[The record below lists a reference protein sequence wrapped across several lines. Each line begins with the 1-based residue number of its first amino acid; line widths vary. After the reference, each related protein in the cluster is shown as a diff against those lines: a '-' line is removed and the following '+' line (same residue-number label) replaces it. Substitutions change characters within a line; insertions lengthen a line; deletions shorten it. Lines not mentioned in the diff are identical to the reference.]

1 MFTQNTKK
9 RQQTLRFGPKNAL
22 EVSNQHI
29 DLTSDRGDKR
39 YKLSMPSAKPSNTID
54 LTGNAK
60 RNAYTENVENVQFTR
75 KIQEKSLGSSGNGIG
90 NAKPGSLLDSAIKS
104 SDNNKIPHNPVPF
117 GRTYS
122 NQNNNADSVRK
133 YPLPSKNE
141 EFKGLNSFSNDS
153 EVKKS
158 SVPFSE
164 LTSEKQLSSEQHKAI
179 DIVLNE
185 KKNVFITGSA
195 GTGKSVLLSN
205 IIRQLTEREG
215 DNKYAV
221 AITAPTGIAA
231 FQIGGTTLHS
241 WAGVGIGR
249 DPIEKLIKNISSR
262 REAKFRWLSTKV
274 LIIDESDFYQLPPV
288 ETRDEK
294 SLNRFVFESE
304 KWNTVIHKQIVLTR
318 VFRQRDMKFVDILNE
333 IRLGS
338 LKPEST
344 MFLRSLSREPNYPD
358 DGIRPT
364 ELYALRNQVE
374 TANKRSLELLPGKV
388 RVYHSANINPKTG
401 PITDEETLIKI
412 DNFCRAARKVEL
424 KINAQVLLIKNM
436 PESNLVNG
444 SRGVVLKYVDV
455 DGDSYPLCRF
465 TNGVE
470 MVVKPEEYEAE
481 IAVTYIYA

>member
-9 RQQTLRFGPKNAL
+9 RQQTLRFGPKNTL

-54 LTGNAK
+54 LTEKAK
-60 RNAYTENVENVQFTR
+60 RNAYNENVENMQFTR
-75 KIQEKSLGSSGNGIG
+75 KIQEKSLSNNSQSSNSGNGIG

-104 SDNNKIPHNPVPF
+104 SDNNKIARNPVPF

-122 NQNNNADSVRK
+122 NLNNKADSARK

-164 LTSEKQLSSEQHKAI
+164 LTSEKQLSAEQIKAI

-241 WAGVGIGR
+241 WAGVGIGK

-274 LIIDESDFYQLPPV
+274 LIIDESKP
-288 ETRDEK
+288 K
-294 SLNRFVFESE
+294 S
-304 KWNTVIHKQIVLTR
+304 H
-318 VFRQRDMKFVDILNE
+318 
-333 IRLGS
+333 
-338 LKPEST
+338 
-344 MFLRSLSREPNYPD
+344 LS
-358 DGIRPT
+358 
-364 ELYALRNQVE
+364 
-374 TANKRSLELLPGKV
+374 S
-388 RVYHSANINPKTG
+388 
-401 PITDEETLIKI
+401 PI
-412 DNFCRAARKVEL
+412 
-424 KINAQVLLIKNM
+424 
-436 PESNLVNG
+436 
-444 SRGVVLKYVDV
+444 
-455 DGDSYPLCRF
+455 
-465 TNGVE
+465 
-470 MVVKPEEYEAE
+470 
-481 IAVTYIYA
+481 